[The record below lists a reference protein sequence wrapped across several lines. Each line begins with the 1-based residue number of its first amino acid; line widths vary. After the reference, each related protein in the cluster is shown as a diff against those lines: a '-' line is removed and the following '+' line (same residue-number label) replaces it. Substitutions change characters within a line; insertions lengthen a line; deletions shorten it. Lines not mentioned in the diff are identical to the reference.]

1 MAEARWLVS
10 MAASD
15 EQMVKDWANR
25 CQGLGLPG
33 GIAGA
38 IRRAV
43 VLVAEL
49 TDDQVLENDPIGEVS
64 A

>member
-1 MAEARWLVS
+1 MAE
-10 MAASD
+10 SD
-15 EQMVKDWANR
+15 EQMVKAWAER

-43 VLVAEL
+43 VLMGEL
-49 TDDQVLENDPIGEVS
+49 TDDQVLENAPIGEVS
-64 A
+64 V